1 MHFCNQC
8 QNMYYLKI
16 KTDDDNAANDAL
28 VYYCR
33 NCGNENKELA
43 GNNICV
49 SKTTV
54 NHTEENYSSSINEY
68 TKYDPTLPRTNM
80 IKCPNAKCGSNEEGG
95 VRDVLYNRYDD
106 TNMKYIYMC
115 AVCDTTWKTSQ
126 HEPTQK

>member
-1 MHFCNQC
+1 MHFCSQC

-16 KTDDDNAANDAL
+16 QTDDDEEANKKL

-43 GNNICV
+43 GDNICV

-54 NHTEENYSSSINEY
+54 NHAEQTVASGVNEY
-68 TKYDPTLPRTNM
+68 TKYDPTLPHTNM
-80 IKCPNAKCGSNEEGG
+80 IKCPNSKCTSNDEGG
-95 VRDVLYNRYDD
+95 TRDVLYNRYDD

-115 AVCDTTWKTSQ
+115 TVCDTTWKTSQ
-126 HEPTQK
+126 HETTQK

>member
-1 MHFCNQC
+1 
-8 QNMYYLKI
+8 MYYLKI
-16 KTDDDNAANDAL
+16 ENDDENDDESNDANDRL

-33 NCGNENKELA
+33 NCGDENKELA

-54 NHTEENYSSSINEY
+54 KNTEQTFASGINEF

-80 IKCPNAKCGSNEEGG
+80 IKCPNVACDSNGENGTRE
-95 VRDVLYNRYDD
+95 VLYNRYDD
-106 TNMKYIYMC
+106 TNMKYVYMC

-126 HEPTQK
+126 QGTSAK